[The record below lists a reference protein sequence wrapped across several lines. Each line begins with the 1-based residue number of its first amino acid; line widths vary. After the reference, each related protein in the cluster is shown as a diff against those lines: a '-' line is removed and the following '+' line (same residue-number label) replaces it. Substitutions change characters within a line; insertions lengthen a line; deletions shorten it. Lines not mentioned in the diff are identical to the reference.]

1 METEGPEIAAWRRVD
16 RLTIVSREA
25 RMGRITHEIIEALRS
40 GTGVTRPILLN
51 AAELLRTTAERSFVP
66 AFEDRPALRR
76 FALVSL
82 ARLEAG
88 EEMLQ
93 ALIHELRQVAE
104 EPEKESGDLFSLLL
118 AIQD

>member
-1 METEGPEIAAWRRVD
+1 
-16 RLTIVSREA
+16 
-25 RMGRITHEIIEALRS
+25 MGRITHEIIEALRS